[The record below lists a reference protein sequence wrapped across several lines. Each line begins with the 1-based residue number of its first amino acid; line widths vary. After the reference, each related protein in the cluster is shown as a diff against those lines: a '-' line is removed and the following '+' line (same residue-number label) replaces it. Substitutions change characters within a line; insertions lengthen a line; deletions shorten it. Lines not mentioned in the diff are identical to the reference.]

1 MVQMWEQC
9 FWTKRTD
16 IRLLL
21 RPFHKL
27 HVMSKELCV
36 KREVGKEKIQK
47 QEQLQLQSL
56 LLTQHYPL
64 EECYSNGDCKSPK
77 LKSDDL
83 SKVRERDYANP
94 AQTARGTTRIFRSH
108 SSNHTLTLLKRD
120 SSSAVANGFMLH
132 FKLQSRILKPSKH

>member
-1 MVQMWEQC
+1 MSILSRWCKCENNASEQKEQQM
-9 FWTKRTD
+9 
-16 IRLLL
+16 RLLL
-21 RPFHKL
+21 RSFHKL
-27 HVMSKELCV
+27 HVLSKELCV
-36 KREVGKEKIQK
+36 KREAGKEKIQK
-47 QEQLQLQSL
+47 QEQLQLQAL

-83 SKVRERDYANP
+83 SKVRERDYTNP

-120 SSSAVANGFMLH
+120 
-132 FKLQSRILKPSKH
+132 